1 MYKLI
6 SDVTLWTQTCVAL
19 FSDICFLQL
28 SALSTLKRHNAIFL
42 QSSLSLSLCKF
53 TLASNTNGPVIQ
65 GARFSLEGWGL
76 HYAESHL
83 GSWKNTLLCKLLL
96 SLSISK
102 PSKTLGTVCPHIA
115 NWGNKPEYLVL
126 HILYWGSSSY
136 SSVIPK
142 ERFSNIHLAIITNLT
157 KLTWICLQKFWR
169 KNEWKLEVIILP
181 ISSQR

>member
-1 MYKLI
+1 MYH
-6 SDVTLWTQTCVAL
+6 SVNPNMCGFVLWHL
-19 FSDICFLQL
+19 L
-28 SALSTLKRHNAIFL
+28 SAALSTIHAEKTQCNISAVI
-42 QSSLSLSLCKF
+42 SLSLFANSPWP
-53 TLASNTNGPVIQ
+53 AIQ
-65 GARFSLEGWGL
+65 IVQLFKEPDFLWRDGGCIMQSPA
-76 HYAESHL
+76 L

-115 NWGNKPEYLVL
+115 NWGNKPEYLVP

-136 SSVIPK
+136 SSVILK